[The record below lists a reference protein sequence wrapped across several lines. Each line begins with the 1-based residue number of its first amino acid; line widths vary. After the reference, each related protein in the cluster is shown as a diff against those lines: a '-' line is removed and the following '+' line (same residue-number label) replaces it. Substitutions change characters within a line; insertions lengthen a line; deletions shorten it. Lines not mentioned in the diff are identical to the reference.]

1 MSTPLTLITTIA
13 AAPGHTEALEREL
26 RALVAPS
33 RAEAGCLQYDLHQD
47 RHDSH
52 LFYMIE
58 QWRDDAA
65 LERHQNTEH
74 FLRFSRGNE
83 ALLQNVKIDQLYRL
97 A

>member
-1 MSTPLTLITTIA
+1 M
-13 AAPGHTEALEREL
+13 
-26 RALVAPS
+26 
-33 RAEAGCLQYDLHQD
+33 HQD

>member
-1 MSTPLTLITTIA
+1 
-13 AAPGHTEALEREL
+13 
-26 RALVAPS
+26 
-33 RAEAGCLQYDLHQD
+33 
-47 RHDSH
+47 
-52 LFYMIE
+52 MIE

-74 FLRFSRGNE
+74 FLRFSRGDE